1 VQRLLERESQV
12 PPDDR
17 SRRNA
22 LPARQL
28 GFTLVELMIVVVVV
42 GILATIAYPTF
53 TQQIIKANRSAAQSF
68 MLNIASRQERY
79 LLDAR
84 GYTDT
89 LGAGGLNMTIP
100 PEVADAYTIE
110 LVADNAATPPVYTIV
125 ALPVP
130 GTRQVPDGM
139 LSLDSFGTR
148 IPAEKWQ

>member
-1 VQRLLERESQV
+1 V
-12 PPDDR
+12 PQADR
-17 SRRNA
+17 FHRDTP
-22 LPARQL
+22 PARQR
-28 GFTLVELMIVVVVV
+28 GFTLIELMIVVVVI
-42 GILATIAYPTF
+42 GILASIAYPSF

-89 LGAGGLNMTIP
+89 LGAGGLNLTIP
-100 PEVADAYTIE
+100 PEVADSYTIE

-130 GTRQVPDGM
+130 GTRQTPDGM

-148 IPAEKWQ
+148 IPSEKWQ

>member
-1 VQRLLERESQV
+1 VSSTDRLQKTGLRASL
-12 PPDDR
+12 R
-17 SRRNA
+17 
-22 LPARQL
+22 

-42 GILATIAYPTF
+42 GILASIAYPTF

-68 MLNIASRQERY
+68 MLNVASRQERY

-89 LGAGGLNMTIP
+89 LGAGGLNLSVP
-100 PEVADAYTIE
+100 PEVADAYTID

-125 ALPVP
+125 AVPVP

>member
-1 VQRLLERESQV
+1 MPQA
-12 PPDDR
+12 DR
-17 SRRNA
+17 FHRDTP
-22 LPARQL
+22 PARQR
-28 GFTLVELMIVVVVV
+28 GFTLIELMIVVVVI
-42 GILATIAYPTF
+42 GILASIAYPTF

-89 LGAGGLNMTIP
+89 LGAGGLNLTIP
-100 PEVADAYTIE
+100 PEVADSYTIE

-130 GTRQVPDGM
+130 GTRQTPDGM

>member
-1 VQRLLERESQV
+1 MSSTDRLQKTGLRASL
-12 PPDDR
+12 R
-17 SRRNA
+17 
-22 LPARQL
+22 

-42 GILATIAYPTF
+42 GILASIAYPTF

-68 MLNIASRQERY
+68 MLNVASRQERY

-89 LGAGGLNMTIP
+89 LGAGGLNLSVP
-100 PEVADAYTIE
+100 PEVADAYTID

-125 ALPVP
+125 AVPVP